1 MSIGNANFFGKEC
14 KKGAELGAGALPVL
28 YVFNKCDMGIRDI
41 PVSPDGA
48 KKERVFISAKTGE
61 GLGEFE
67 EKLEK
72 LAHGGKKQLTFVFP
86 HNGLSKKAIL
96 YKNSTVISEEYG
108 DGGVTVVAV
117 VDEKTEGQLKEYI
130 K

>member
-1 MSIGNANFFGKEC
+1 M
-14 KKGAELGAGALPVL
+14 
-28 YVFNKCDMGIRDI
+28 
-41 PVSPDGA
+41 
-48 KKERVFISAKTGE
+48 FISAKTGE

-72 LAHGGKKQLTFVFP
+72 LAQGGKKQLTFVFP